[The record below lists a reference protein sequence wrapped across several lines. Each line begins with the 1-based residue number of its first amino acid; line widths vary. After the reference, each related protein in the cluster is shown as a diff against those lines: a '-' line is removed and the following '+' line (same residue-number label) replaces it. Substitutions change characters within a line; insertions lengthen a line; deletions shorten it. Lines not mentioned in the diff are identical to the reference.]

1 MNSRQRRYLR
11 GLAHGLKPVVFVG
24 QKGLTATLS
33 AAIDEALGAHELIK
47 VKFVEFKEKEHKA
60 AITARIEADSGAEL
74 VGLIG
79 HTAILYRPQEDPQK
93 RRIEL
98 PD

>member
-1 MNSRQRRYLR
+1 
-11 GLAHGLKPVVFVG
+11 LKPVVFVG

-33 AAIDEALGAHELIK
+33 AAIDEALEAHELIK
-47 VKFVEFKEKEHKA
+47 VKFVEFKEKDHKA
-60 AITARIEADSGAEL
+60 AITARIEADSGAVL

-79 HTAILYRPQEDPQK
+79 HTAIFYRHRQEPYRDSRK

>member
-1 MNSRQRRYLR
+1 M
-11 GLAHGLKPVVFVG
+11 VFVG

-33 AAIDEALGAHELIK
+33 SAIDEALEAHELIK
-47 VKFVEFKEKEHKA
+47 VKFVEFKEKDPKTA
-60 AITARIEADSGAEL
+60 LAARIEADSGAVL

-79 HTAILYRPQEDPQK
+79 HTAIFYRRRQAPYREAK
-93 RRIEL
+93 KHRIEL